1 MYESGACVTVALC
14 MMRFFFKQKTAYEMR
29 ISDWSSDVC
38 SSDLMST
45 GLGQGLPAMEI
56 ARPLHQTLLNCQLQ
70 TDLATGR
77 ISHGRVATMQS
88 TFEQTGRVRHFQRH
102 RHAVHTMHVECNTV
116 GMEMDV
122 QQPGHQQ
129 AAVERK
135 SVG

>member
-1 MYESGACVTVALC
+1 
-14 MMRFFFKQKTAYEMR
+14 MR

-38 SSDLMST
+38 SS
-45 GLGQGLPAMEI
+45 
-56 ARPLHQTLLNCQLQ
+56 
-70 TDLATGR
+70 DLATGR

-122 QQPGHQQ
+122 QQPGHQK
-129 AAVERK
+129 AAVEIDHR
-135 SVG
+135 SEERRVGKECVRTCRYRWSPYH

>member
-1 MYESGACVTVALC
+1 
-14 MMRFFFKQKTAYEMR
+14 
-29 ISDWSSDVC
+29 
-38 SSDLMST
+38 
-45 GLGQGLPAMEI
+45 MEI

-122 QQPGHQQ
+122 QQPGHQK
-129 AAVERK
+129 AAVEIDNFGTVATER
-135 SVG
+135 SEERGEGQECDSTCRSRWSTDN

>member
-1 MYESGACVTVALC
+1 
-14 MMRFFFKQKTAYEMR
+14 MR

-38 SSDLMST
+38 SS
-45 GLGQGLPAMEI
+45 
-56 ARPLHQTLLNCQLQ
+56 
-70 TDLATGR
+70 DLATGR

-122 QQPGHQQ
+122 QQPGHQK
-129 AAVERK
+129 AAVEIDHFGTVATETGPADFADSIALDRK
-135 SVG
+135 STRLNSSH

>member
-1 MYESGACVTVALC
+1 
-14 MMRFFFKQKTAYEMR
+14 MR

-38 SSDLMST
+38 SS
-45 GLGQGLPAMEI
+45 
-56 ARPLHQTLLNCQLQ
+56 
-70 TDLATGR
+70 DLATGR

-122 QQPGHQQ
+122 QQPGNQT
-129 AAVERK
+129 AAVEIAHFGTVETVTGPADFADSTAFDEDTADFIKFSDIPIYDGCVSR
-135 SVG
+135 